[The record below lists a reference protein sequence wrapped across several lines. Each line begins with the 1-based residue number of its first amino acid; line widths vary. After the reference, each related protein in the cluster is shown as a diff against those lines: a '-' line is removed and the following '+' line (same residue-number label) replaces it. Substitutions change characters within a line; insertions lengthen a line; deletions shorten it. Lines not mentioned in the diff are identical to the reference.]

1 MQRTIITWNWW
12 TGLGILFDRVI
23 NDGLILCTD
32 DGIIGGTLL
41 CTTDDT
47 KLGVNE
53 GFIEGNTLE
62 TNNRL
67 VQGML
72 LGVFVGFED
81 DNKLGTDDGLF
92 DGKALRIND
101 NRA

>member
-1 MQRTIITWNWW
+1 MIE
-12 TGLGILFDRVI
+12 
-23 NDGLILCTD
+23 
-32 DGIIGGTLL
+32 GTSLR
-41 CTTDDT
+41 TTDDT

-81 DNKLGTDDGLF
+81 GNILGTDDGLF
-92 DGKALRIND
+92 AGEALRIND
-101 NRA
+101 NRAWCTR